1 MTTELTGRLRDALGA
16 ADYTY
21 DAVAALIGTT
31 AQAAL
36 GRNETTPGLRATTGG
51 SPLETLTRIWL
62 LQATVPAEAAE
73 RALPGL
79 VDELCAAGILE
90 RSLSEVAARVDLRP
104 YGTDGGTDGGGNLW
118 VASDLTP
125 GLDGGPQRVGPDHVL
140 GISPAATSLA
150 ELTVRAPVASA
161 LDLGTGCGVQSLHL
175 AEHVDRIVATDV
187 NRRALWLA
195 ELNAGLNGIPT
206 GTGAGIEIRE
216 GSFFEPV
223 AQDRFDLIVTNPPF
237 VISPATGERLVY
249 RDSGLPGDRV
259 VEHIVRTI
267 PRHLTPGGTGQV
279 LANWAI
285 LRDQQWDERLAG
297 WMSPGCDAWVVQRE
311 VLDLPSYV
319 ELWLKD
325 AGLHP
330 STGSGSA
337 AEYFDRYDTW
347 LSWFEEQQIEAVG
360 FGWINLRASG
370 AETPDLR
377 LEEWRWDVEQ
387 PLSRENAAHFDRIA
401 ELRALTDAELLGSRP
416 RLRVDVVQETFGPAG
431 ADDPSQIVL
440 RQQTGMR
447 RARQVDTVEAAFA
460 GASDGD
466 LTVGQLLAAIAT
478 ILDEGPLDSRL
489 GDVRELVADGFLE
502 LDAPRD

>member
-1 MTTELTGRLRDALGA
+1 MSTTIARLREALYA

-21 DAVAALIGTT
+21 DAVSELIGPT

-36 GRNETTPGLRATTGG
+36 ARNETTPGRRVTTAG
-51 SPLETLTRIWL
+51 SPIETLTRIWL
-62 LQATVPAEAAE
+62 LQATVSAEDAE

-79 VDELCAAGILE
+79 VDELCSAGILE
-90 RSLSEVAARVDLRP
+90 RSISEVAARVDLRP
-104 YGTDGGTDGGGNLW
+104 YGVDGGNLW

-150 ELTVRAPVASA
+150 ELTIRTPVGRA

-175 AEHVDRIVATDV
+175 AEHVEQVVATDV
-187 NRRALWLA
+187 NARALWLTEVNA
-195 ELNAGLNGIPT
+195 ELNGVGNLD
-206 GTGAGIEIRE
+206 IRN

-223 AQDRFDLIVTNPPF
+223 ADEQFDLIVTNPPF

-267 PRHLTPGGTGQV
+267 PLHLRPGGTGQI

-285 LRDQQWDERLAG
+285 KADQPWDERLADWLKHPSG
-297 WMSPGCDAWVVQRE
+297 EAGVCDAWVVQRE

-325 AGLHP
+325 AGLHGAP
-330 STGSGSA
+330 DYYT
-337 AEYFDRYDTW
+337 RYDTW
-347 LSWFEEQQIEAVG
+347 LSWFEENGVEAVG

-370 AETPDLR
+370 AAVPDLR
-377 LEEWRWDVEQ
+377 LEEWRWEVEQ
-387 PLSRENAAHFDRIA
+387 PLGAENDAHFERVA
-401 ELRALTDAELLGSRP
+401 TLRGLSDDALLAARP
-416 RLRVDVVQETFGPAG
+416 RLRPDVVQETYGPAG
-431 ADDPSQIVL
+431 AEDPSQIVL
-440 RQQTGMR
+440 RQQLGMR
-447 RARQVDTVEAAFA
+447 RAKQVSTAQAALA

-466 LTVGQLLAAIAT
+466 LSVGQLLDAIAT
-478 ILDEGPLDSRL
+478 ILGDGTLPGGLS
-489 GDVRELVADGFLE
+489 DVRELVADGFLE
-502 LDAPRD
+502 LDAPTI

>member
-1 MTTELTGRLRDALGA
+1 MSTTIARLREALHA

-21 DAVAALIGTT
+21 DSVSELIGAT

-51 SPLETLTRIWL
+51 SAIETLTRIWL
-62 LQATVPAEAAE
+62 LQATVPAQDAE

-79 VDELCAAGILE
+79 VDELCSAGILE
-90 RSLSEVAARVDLRP
+90 RSISEVAARVDLRP
-104 YGTDGGTDGGGNLW
+104 YGTDGQQGGGNLW

-150 ELTVRAPVASA
+150 ELTVRTPVARA

-175 AEHVDRIVATDV
+175 VDHVDHVVATDV
-187 NRRALWLA
+187 NARALWLTEINA
-195 ELNAGLNGIPT
+195 ELNGIARGQGGLEVRN
-206 GTGAGIEIRE
+206 

-223 AQDRFDLIVTNPPF
+223 ADERFDLIVTNPPF

-259 VEHIVRTI
+259 VEHIVRTL
-267 PRHLTPGGTGQV
+267 PAHLSPGGTGQI

-285 LRDQQWDERLAG
+285 QRDQPWDERLAG
-297 WMSPGCDAWVVQRE
+297 WMADGGCDAWVVQRE

-325 AGLHP
+325 AGLH
-330 STGSGSA
+330 GSPDYYS
-337 AEYFDRYDTW
+337 RYDTW
-347 LSWFEEQQIEAVG
+347 LSWFEDNGVEAVG
-360 FGWINLRASG
+360 FGWITLRAAG
-370 AETPDLR
+370 AAAPDLR
-377 LEEWRWDVEQ
+377 LEEWRWEVEQ
-387 PLSRENAAHFDRIA
+387 PLGAENAAHFDRLGL
-401 ELRALTDAELLGSRP
+401 LRGLDDAGLLASRP

-431 ADDPSQIVL
+431 AEDPSQIVL
-440 RQQTGMR
+440 RQQRGLR
-447 RARQVDTVEAAFA
+447 RARQVDTVEAALA
-460 GASDGD
+460 GAADGE
-466 LTVGQLLAAIAT
+466 LTTGALLAAIGQLVGEDAVT
-478 ILDEGPLDSRL
+478 GRL
-489 GDVRELVADGFLE
+489 EDVRELVADGFLE
-502 LDAPRD
+502 LDAPGS

>member
-1 MTTELTGRLRDALGA
+1 MSTTIARLREALHA

-21 DAVAALIGTT
+21 DAVSELIGPT

-36 GRNETTPGLRATTGG
+36 GRNETTPGRRVTTGG
-51 SPLETLTRIWL
+51 SPIETLTRIWL
-62 LQATVPAEAAE
+62 LQATVPAEEAE

-79 VDELCAAGILE
+79 VDELCSAGILE
-90 RSLSEVAARVDLRP
+90 RSISEVAARVDLRP
-104 YGTDGGTDGGGNLW
+104 YGTDTGNLW

-150 ELTVRAPVASA
+150 ELTLRTPVGRA

-175 AEHVDRIVATDV
+175 AEHVEHVVATDV
-187 NRRALWLA
+187 NARALWLTEVNA
-195 ELNAGLNGIPT
+195 ELNGIPKNG
-206 GTGAGIEIRE
+206 GTLDIRN

-223 AQDRFDLIVTNPPF
+223 AGERFDLIVTNPPF

-267 PRHLTPGGTGQV
+267 PQHLNPGGTGQI

-285 LRDQQWDERLAG
+285 RADQPWDERLAG
-297 WMSPGCDAWVVQRE
+297 WLSHPSGGERGCDAWVVQRE

-325 AGLHP
+325 AGLHGTP
-330 STGSGSA
+330 DYYT
-337 AEYFDRYDTW
+337 RYDTW
-347 LSWFEEQQIEAVG
+347 LSWFEENGVEAVG

-370 AETPDLR
+370 AAEPDLR
-377 LEEWRWDVEQ
+377 LEEWRWEVEQ
-387 PLSRENAAHFDRIA
+387 PLGAENGAHFDRIA
-401 ELRALTDAELLGSRP
+401 TLRGLTDEALLAARP
-416 RLRVDVVQETFGPAG
+416 RLRPDVVQETYGPAG
-431 ADDPSQIVL
+431 AEDPSQIVL
-440 RQQTGMR
+440 RQQVGMR
-447 RARQVDTVEAAFA
+447 RARQVDTVQAALV

-466 LTVGQLLAAIAT
+466 LSVGQLLDAIAR
-478 ILDEGPLDSRL
+478 ILDDGPLSGGL
-489 GDVRELVADGFLE
+489 ADVRELVADGFLE
-502 LDAPRD
+502 LDVPGI